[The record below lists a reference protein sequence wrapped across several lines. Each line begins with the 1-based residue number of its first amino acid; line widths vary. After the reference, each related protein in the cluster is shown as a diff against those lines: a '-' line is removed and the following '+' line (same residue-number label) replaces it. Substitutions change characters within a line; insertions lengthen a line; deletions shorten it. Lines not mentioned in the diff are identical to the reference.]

1 MPLYGRLLR
10 MTHPSNAKSLAF
22 HDRPRAQRAQHQSA
36 SKHDVCVYNDRGL
49 TSHPIALN
57 DHA

>member
-1 MPLYGRLLR
+1 MNC
-10 MTHPSNAKSLAF
+10 PSNAKSSAF
-22 HDRPRAQRAQHQSA
+22 HDRWRAQRAQHQSA

-57 DHA
+57 DRA